1 MVAKSRKGI
10 MTKQNI
16 ITAAKSLFY
25 ERGYNKT
32 GIQDIADFADVK
44 LGTITYYFKK
54 KDDMIADIYNTFFM
68 ALYDYVSETS
78 ERDLNLYTKYCYT
91 LVLYYAKILSDPSN
105 TLLYYEVLAKN
116 VDNGGCLAI
125 TKTLN
130 RSCLDFLNKSY
141 TEKDL
146 EIIALAEFGARK
158 ELFMDY
164 YEREINFDRDQICAY
179 FVKTLFRL
187 MDLDG
192 DMIRNTIDQ
201 AFKFLKEKDP
211 VDIRFLV

>member
-16 ITAAKSLFY
+16 INAAKSLFY
-25 ERGYNKT
+25 EHGYNKT

-68 ALYDYVSETS
+68 ALYDYVSEAS

-91 LVLYYAKILSDPSN
+91 LILYYYKILSDPSN
-105 TLLYYEVLAKN
+105 TLLYYEVLTKN
-116 VDNGGCLAI
+116 VDDGGCLAI

-158 ELFMDY
+158 EMFMDY
-164 YEREINFDRDQICAY
+164 YERELDFSIEDMCMY

-201 AFKFLKEKDP
+201 AFRFLRENDP
-211 VDIRFLV
+211 KHIRFLV